1 MPVLGRIATARSSNS
16 STTRPADESRD
27 LVDRPYR
34 GGQPYALRRMPGER
48 IQPFQAHGQVRA
60 PFGAGDGMDLIEYHR
75 FDVAQDDAR
84 LGRQQQIQR
93 FRRRDEDVRRMGGD
107 GASLPC
113 RRVTAAYGD
122 ADIGSGKAGRLAFGG
137 DAVERSAEVLR
148 DIDGQRLQR
157 RDIQHL
163 DTPSPTP
170 LSGNVSRALRS
181 GHGTGA
187 VQTIRLSRHQAVD
200 GREER
205 A

>member
-1 MPVLGRIATARSSNS
+1 MKITFMGAGSTIFARNVLG
-16 STTRPADESRD
+16 DCMCVESLRD
-27 LVDRPYR
+27 AEM
-34 GGQPYALRRMPGER
+34 AL
-48 IQPFQAHGQVRA
+48 
-60 PFGAGDGMDLIEYHR
+60 Y
-75 FDVAQDDAR
+75 
-84 LGRQQQIQR
+84 
-93 FRRRDEDVRRMGGD
+93 
-107 GASLPC
+107 
-113 RRVTAAYGD
+113 
-122 ADIGSGKAGRLAFGG
+122 
-137 DAVERSAEVLR
+137 

-157 RDIQHL
+157 RDVQHL

>member
-1 MPVLGRIATARSSNS
+1 M
-16 STTRPADESRD
+16 ADN
-27 LVDRPYR
+27 
-34 GGQPYALRRMPGER
+34 PYAPRRMPGER

-75 FDVAQDDAR
+75 FDIAQDDAR

-107 GASLPC
+107 GASLP
-113 RRVTAAYGD
+113 RLFGATAAYGD

-157 RDIQHL
+157 RDVRHL

-187 VQTIRLSRHQAVD
+187 VQTICLSRHQAVD

>member
-1 MPVLGRIATARSSNS
+1 MD
-16 STTRPADESRD
+16 PADESRD

-75 FDVAQDDAR
+75 FDIAQDDVR

-157 RDIQHL
+157 RDVQHL

-187 VQTIRLSRHQAVD
+187 VQTICLSRHQAVD